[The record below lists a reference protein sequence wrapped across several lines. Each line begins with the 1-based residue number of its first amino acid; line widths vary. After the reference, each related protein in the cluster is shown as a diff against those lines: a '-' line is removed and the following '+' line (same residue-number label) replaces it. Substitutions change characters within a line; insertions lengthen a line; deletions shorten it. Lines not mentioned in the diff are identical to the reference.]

1 MSWSI
6 FKQEMV
12 SKMENSSFKST
23 DEFADFFTQKYD
35 QCMKRGLD
43 LVTGNTVIK
52 GNTELMRSTV
62 LYALEVGKNSKT
74 ETFYNQSIALLGK
87 GAVMYWTGAEL
98 GKIPPA
104 IPAPGTILN
113 LSVISNTVTNPGVWP
128 EAPIPVIPTKSNNP
142 YLDAFIIQSTIHL
155 TTISGFCNTISQYP
169 PIAPPGPAF
178 LPFTGFNIP
187 PSKGQE
193 NFLEQIEQELEEG
206 QDPIVQDDTP
216 RVESKELDDFE
227 KASNKKINKGS
238 VIKRKVEVDAGS
250 FNPAQSNEQ
259 IVSNDASDD
268 NQPPPKIYGK
278 IGGFAPPRPP
288 NLSGKNGF
296 LDIGQLVAIERG
308 CSRYGGNYLLHPQ
321 AAEQYFK
328 LKEVARKNGF
338 NWTISSAYRSVD
350 HQLSLKSAAAN
361 NAEKLK
367 TIATPGSSPHGWA
380 IAIDFGE
387 LNRQVGGSGNP
398 AVNRT
403 GRETSK
409 LYRFLSNVAPQFG
422 WYNPYRLAD
431 GIRTDEIWHWEYWGF
446 YT

>member
-6 FKQEMV
+6 FKQEML

-52 GNTELMRSTV
+52 GNTELMRSTI

-74 ETFYNQSIALLGK
+74 KTFYNQSISLLGK
-87 GAVMYWTGAEL
+87 GAIAYWTGAEL
-98 GKIPPA
+98 GKIPPV

-113 LSVISNTVTNPGVWP
+113 LAVVSNNVTNPGVWP
-128 EAPIPVIPTKSNNP
+128 EVPIPVLPTKSNNP

-169 PIAPPGPAF
+169 PITPPGPAF

-193 NFLEQIEQELEEG
+193 DFLEQIQQELEEG

-250 FNPAQSNEQ
+250 FNPAQSSEQ

-268 NQPPPKIYGK
+268 NPRLSSTIYLNETWNWNWGGLFLYDHPEMGQGWIFPHGNTMMWFQPPIYH
-278 IGGFAPPRPP
+278 AT
-288 NLSGKNGF
+288 SM
-296 LDIGQLVAIERG
+296 
-308 CSRYGGNYLLHPQ
+308 
-321 AAEQYFK
+321 
-328 LKEVARKNGF
+328 
-338 NWTISSAYRSVD
+338 ISS
-350 HQLSLKSAAAN
+350 
-361 NAEKLK
+361 NAEH
-367 TIATPGSSPHGWA
+367 P
-380 IAIDFGE
+380 
-387 LNRQVGGSGNP
+387 R
-398 AVNRT
+398 
-403 GRETSK
+403 
-409 LYRFLSNVAPQFG
+409 LSIQLFFNK
-422 WYNPYRLAD
+422 Y
-431 GIRTDEIWHWEYWGF
+431 
-446 YT
+446 

>member
-6 FKQEMV
+6 FKQEML
-12 SKMENSSFKST
+12 SKMQNSSFKST

-43 LVTGNTVIK
+43 LTTGNTIIK
-52 GNTELMRSTV
+52 GNTELMRSTIV
-62 LYALEVGKNSKT
+62 YALEVGRNSKT
-74 ETFYNQSIALLGK
+74 EAFYNQSIALLGK
-87 GAVMYWTGAEL
+87 GAVAYWTGAEL

-113 LSVISNTVTNPGVWP
+113 LSVVSNTVTNPGVWP

-193 NFLEQIEQELEEG
+193 NFLEQIEQELAEG
-206 QDPIVQDDTP
+206 QDPIVADDTP
-216 RVESKELDDFE
+216 IAESKDVADFE

-238 VIKRKVEVDAGS
+238 VIKRKVEIDAGS
-250 FNPAQSNEQ
+250 YNPAQSSEQ

-278 IGGFAPPRPP
+278 IGATAPKRPP
-288 NLSGKNGF
+288 GIGSMNG
-296 LDIGQLVAIERG
+296 LLNTNDLVEIERG
-308 CSRYGGNYLLHPQ
+308 CSRYGGSYLLHPK
-321 AAEQYFK
+321 AAEDYFK
-328 LKEVARKNGF
+328 LKEVARKAGF
-338 NWTISSAYRSVD
+338 TWTITSAYRSLE
-350 HQLSLKSAAAN
+350 HQKSLGSGS
-361 NAEKLK
+361 
-367 TIATPGSSPHGWA
+367 TIAKAGSSPHGWA
-380 IAIDFGE
+380 IAIDFGQ
-387 LNRQVGGSGNP
+387 LYRQVGGSGNP

-409 LYRFLSNVAPQFG
+409 LYRFLSNVGPQFG
-422 WYNPYRLAD
+422 WYNPARLAD
-431 GIRTDEIWHWEYWGF
+431 GGGVDEMWHWEYWGF

>member
-6 FKQEMV
+6 FKQEML

-52 GNTELMRSTV
+52 GNTELMRSTI

-74 ETFYNQSIALLGK
+74 EAFYNQSIALLGK
-87 GAVMYWTGAEL
+87 GAITYWTGAEL
-98 GKIPPA
+98 GKIPPV

-113 LSVISNTVTNPGVWP
+113 LAVISNTVTNPGVWP

-155 TTISGFCNTISQYP
+155 TTISGFCNTVSMYP

-193 NFLEQIEQELEEG
+193 NFLEQIEQELAEG
-206 QDPIVQDDTP
+206 QDPIVTDDTP
-216 RVESKELDDFE
+216 LTESKDVADFE

-238 VIKRKVEVDAGS
+238 VIKRKVEIDAGS
-250 FNPAQSNEQ
+250 YNPAQSSEE

-278 IGGFAPPRPP
+278 IGITAPVRPP
-288 NLSGKNGF
+288 GINSMNGLLNTGNLVE
-296 LDIGQLVAIERG
+296 IARG
-308 CSRYGGNYLLHPQ
+308 CSRYGGSYLLHPQ

-338 NWTISSAYRSVD
+338 NWTVTSAYRSLE
-350 HQLSLKSAAAN
+350 HQLSLGSSSTVAKAGKSA
-361 NAEKLK
+361 
-367 TIATPGSSPHGWA
+367 HGWA

-387 LNRQVGGSGNP
+387 LYRQVGGSGNP

-409 LYRFLSNVAPQFG
+409 LYRFLSNVGPQFG
-422 WYNPYRLAD
+422 WYNPARLAD
-431 GIRTDEIWHWEYWGF
+431 GGGVDEMWHWEYWGF